1 MSTGKHFSALC
12 ALVLALAL
20 AVTVLFM
27 NGEALGIR
35 VIRDEDSETNEDS
48 QYFTSNDQNTAWTAA
63 TTITL
68 SGDTA
73 TAGGS
78 GAYASGGSVT
88 IASAGYYDVTGTLTD
103 GSLIVD
109 AGKNAKVFL
118 RLNGVTI
125 TCSDDAAIRVNQAD
139 KVFLSLAEGTE
150 NTVTSGE
157 TYSEA
162 ALADKTDG
170 AIFAHDDLTIN
181 GSGAL
186 TVTAAYKHGIAAN
199 DSLRITGGKIT
210 VTAPSDTIHV
220 NDALHITGAAITL
233 SAGDDAIHSD
243 TSIAI
248 LGGQITVNTCNEGI
262 EAPEIL
268 IEDGAVTVTST
279 DDGINASGTETSD
292 GSLPGVTIS
301 GGTVTLLNPSGR
313 DADGIDSNGNIDI
326 NGGLV
331 YISLVGDGGNCA
343 LDYGSENGG
352 VCRING
358 GTVVACGSSTML
370 ETMSENSAQPSLLYA
385 GTTQAAGTEITL
397 QNADG
402 ETLLAYAAPNSFS
415 AVLVS
420 CPEMQ
425 TGSTY
430 TLTLGDTA
438 QEITL
443 TQVATTYG
451 VSGNMGGNRG
461 GNMGGGMGDM
471 AGGPGGQ
478 GGMNGGPGGFTPTSA
493 TTDTDSDITDTA
505 TGAQTANTTTDSTT
519 SDTAA
524 LPGGSGTPP
533 TKPDGDSD
541 FRPSGDFPTRPD
553 GEDGTTDGTTDRPTP
568 PEGSDMGG
576 TMPAAPD
583 GSADGQPV
591 TPQDG
596 QTTPDQQ
603 TDASESVTLDTNGK
617 ALLLAS
623 AAVLALGLTVAFL
636 YRKKG

>member
-27 NGEALGIR
+27 NGEKLGIR
-35 VIRDEDSETNEDS
+35 VIRDEDSEAHEDS
-48 QYFTSNDQNTAWTAA
+48 GYFTTNDQNTAWTAT

-73 TAGGS
+73 TVSGS
-78 GAYASGGSVT
+78 GAYANGGSVT

-103 GSLIVD
+103 GSLMVD

-125 TCSDDAAIRVNQAD
+125 TCSDDAAIRVDQAD
-139 KVFLSLAEGTE
+139 KVFLTLAEGTE

-210 VTAPSDTIHV
+210 VTAPADTVHV
-220 NDALHITGAAITL
+220 NDSLHITGAAITL
-233 SAGDDAIHSD
+233 SAGDDAIHSG
-243 TSIAI
+243 TSVAI
-248 LGGQITVNTCNEGI
+248 LGGSITVNTCCEGI

-279 DDGINASGTETSD
+279 DDGINACGTETSD
-292 GSLPGVTIS
+292 GSLPGVTID

-352 VCRING
+352 ACRING
-358 GTVVACGSSTML
+358 GTVVACGGSTML
-370 ETMSENSAQPSLLYA
+370 ETMSENSAQPSILYA

-397 QNADG
+397 QTADG
-402 ETLLAYAAPNSFS
+402 ETLLTYAAPNSFS

-420 CPEMQ
+420 CPEMA

-438 QEITL
+438 QEIPL

-451 VSGNMGGNRG
+451 VSGGMDGDRG
-461 GNMGGGMGDM
+461 GKMGGGMGDM
-471 AGGPGGQ
+471 GGMGGQ
-478 GGMNGGPGGFTPTSA
+478 GGMNGGPGGSTPTSGTADSA
-493 TTDTDSDITDTA
+493 TDDT
-505 TGAQTANTTTDSTT
+505 
-519 SDTAA
+519 A

-541 FRPSGDFPTRPD
+541 PRPSGEAPTRPD
-553 GEDGTTDGTTDRPTP
+553 GEDGTTDRPTP
-568 PEGSDMGG
+568 PDGDMGG

-596 QTTPDQQ
+596 QTAPDQQ
-603 TDASESVTLDTNGK
+603 AETGESFTLDKNGK
-617 ALLLAS
+617 VLLLAS

>member
-27 NGEALGIR
+27 NGEKLGIR

-48 QYFTSNDQNTAWTAA
+48 GYFTSNDQNTAWTAA

-73 TAGGS
+73 TVSGS
-78 GAYASGGSVT
+78 GAYVSGGSVT

-125 TCSDDAAIRVNQAD
+125 TCSDDAAIRVDQAD
-139 KVFLSLAEGTE
+139 KVFLTLAEGTE

-210 VTAPSDTIHV
+210 VTAPADTIHV
-220 NDALHITGAAITL
+220 NDSLHITGAAITL

-248 LGGQITVNTCNEGI
+248 LGGSITVNTCCEGI

-279 DDGINASGTETSD
+279 DDGINASGTQTSD
-292 GSLPGVTIS
+292 GSLPGVTIN

-352 VCRING
+352 ACRING
-358 GTVVACGSSTML
+358 GTVVACGGSTML
-370 ETMSENSAQPSLLYA
+370 ETMSENSAQPSILYA

-397 QNADG
+397 QDSSG
-402 ETLLAYAAPNSFS
+402 ETLLTYAAPNSFS

-420 CPEMQ
+420 CPEMT

-438 QEITL
+438 QEIPL

-451 VSGNMGGNRG
+451 VSGNMGGGRD
-461 GNMGGGMGDM
+461 GNMGGGMGNM
-471 AGGPGGQ
+471 GGSSGGQ
-478 GGMNGGPGGFTPTSA
+478 GGMNGGPGGFAPTS
-493 TTDTDSDITDTA
+493 
-505 TGAQTANTTTDSTT
+505 GTTDSATD
-519 SDTAA
+519 DTA

-533 TKPDGDSD
+533 TKPDDDSD
-541 FRPSGDFPTRPD
+541 PRPSGEAPTRPD
-553 GEDGTTDGTTDRPTP
+553 GEDGTTDRPTP
-568 PEGSDMGG
+568 PDGDTGG

-591 TPQDG
+591 TPRDG
-596 QTTPDQQ
+596 QTAPDQQ
-603 TDASESVTLDTNGK
+603 TETGESFTLDKNGK
-617 ALLLAS
+617 VLLLAS

>member
-27 NGEALGIR
+27 NGEKLGIR
-35 VIRDEDSETNEDS
+35 VIRDEDSEAHEDS
-48 QYFTSNDQNTAWTAA
+48 GYFTTNDQNTAWTAA

-73 TAGGS
+73 TVSGS
-78 GAYASGGSVT
+78 GAYANGGSVT

-139 KVFLSLAEGTE
+139 KVFLTLAEGTE

-210 VTAPSDTIHV
+210 VTAPADTVHV
-220 NDALHITGAAITL
+220 NDSLHITGAAITL

-243 TSIAI
+243 TSVAI
-248 LGGQITVNTCNEGI
+248 LGGSITVNTCCEGI

-279 DDGINASGTETSD
+279 DDGINACGTETSD
-292 GSLPGVTIS
+292 GSLPSVTIS

-352 VCRING
+352 ACRING
-358 GTVVACGSSTML
+358 GTVVACGGSTML
-370 ETMSENSAQPSLLYA
+370 ETMSENSAQPSILYA
-385 GTTQAAGTEITL
+385 GTTQAAGTEISL
-397 QNADG
+397 QDSSG
-402 ETLLAYAAPNSFS
+402 ETLLTYAAPNSFS

-438 QEITL
+438 QEIPL

-451 VSGNMGGNRG
+451 VSGG
-461 GNMGGGMGDM
+461 MGGGMGDM
-471 AGGPGGQ
+471 GDMGGR
-478 GGMNGGPGGFTPTSA
+478 GGMNGGPGGSTPTSA
-493 TTDTDSDITDTA
+493 TAD
-505 TGAQTANTTTDSTT
+505 TANTTTDSTT

-524 LPGGSGTPP
+524 FPGGSGTPP
-533 TKPDGDSD
+533 TKPDGDSV
-541 FRPSGDFPTRPD
+541 FQPSGDFPTRPD
-553 GEDGTTDGTTDRPTP
+553 GEDGATDGTTDRPTP
-568 PEGSDMGG
+568 PEGSDTGG

-591 TPQDG
+591 PPQDG

-603 TDASESVTLDTNGK
+603 AETGESFTLDKNGK
-617 ALLLAS
+617 VLLLAS

>member
-35 VIRDEDSETNEDS
+35 VVRDEDSEANEDS
-48 QYFTSNDQNTAWTAA
+48 GYFTTNDQNTAWTAA
-63 TTITL
+63 TAITL

-73 TAGGS
+73 TVSGS
-78 GAYASGGSVT
+78 GAYANGGSVT
-88 IASAGYYDVTGTLTD
+88 IASAGYYDVTGILTD
-103 GSLIVD
+103 GSLMVD
-109 AGKNAKVFL
+109 AGKNAKVFI

-139 KVFLSLAEGTE
+139 KVFLTLAEGTE

-210 VTAPSDTIHV
+210 VTAPADTVHV
-220 NDALHITGAAITL
+220 NDSLHITGAAITL

-243 TSIAI
+243 TSVAI
-248 LGGQITVNTCNEGI
+248 LGGSITVNTCCEGI

-279 DDGINASGTETSD
+279 DDGINACSTETSD
-292 GSLPGVTIS
+292 GSLPGVTIN

-352 VCRING
+352 ACRING

-397 QNADG
+397 QDSSG
-402 ETLLAYAAPNSFS
+402 ETLLTYAAPNSFS

-420 CPEMQ
+420 CPEMA

-451 VSGNMGGNRG
+451 VSGGMDGDRG
-461 GNMGGGMGDM
+461 GNMGGGM
-471 AGGPGGQ
+471 GGQ
-478 GGMNGGPGGFTPTSA
+478 GGMNGGPGDFAPTSGTADSA
-493 TTDTDSDITDTA
+493 TDDT
-505 TGAQTANTTTDSTT
+505 
-519 SDTAA
+519 A

-541 FRPSGDFPTRPD
+541 PRPSGEAPTRPD
-553 GEDGTTDGTTDRPTP
+553 GEDGTTDRPTP
-568 PEGSDMGG
+568 PDGDMGG

-596 QTTPDQQ
+596 QTAPDQQ
-603 TDASESVTLDTNGK
+603 TETGESFTLDKNGK

-636 YRKKG
+636 YRKRG

>member
-48 QYFTSNDQNTAWTAA
+48 GYFTSNDQNTAWTAA

-73 TAGGS
+73 TVSGS

-139 KVFLSLAEGTE
+139 KVFLTLAEGTE

-157 TYSEA
+157 NYSEA

-181 GSGAL
+181 GSGSL

-199 DSLRITGGKIT
+199 DSLRISGGTIT
-210 VTAPSDTIHV
+210 VTAPADTVHV
-220 NDALHITGAAITL
+220 NDSLHITGAAITL

-243 TSIAI
+243 TSVAI
-248 LGGQITVNTCNEGI
+248 LGGSITVNTCCEGI

-279 DDGINASGTETSD
+279 DDGINACGTETSD
-292 GSLPGVTIS
+292 GSLPGVTIN

-352 VCRING
+352 ACRING
-358 GTVVACGSSTML
+358 GTVVACGGSTML
-370 ETMSENSAQPSLLYA
+370 ETMSENSAQPSILYA

-397 QNADG
+397 QDSSG
-402 ETLLAYAAPNSFS
+402 ETLLTYAAPNSFS

-420 CPEMQ
+420 CPEMA

-438 QEITL
+438 QEIPL

-451 VSGNMGGNRG
+451 VSGGMEGDRG
-461 GNMGGGMGDM
+461 GKMGGGMGNM
-471 AGGPGGQ
+471 GGMGGQ
-478 GGMNGGPGGFTPTSA
+478 GGMNGGPGGFAPTSA
-493 TTDTDSDITDTA
+493 AAD
-505 TGAQTANTTTDSTT
+505 TANTTTDSTT

-524 LPGGSGTPP
+524 FPGGSGTPP

-553 GEDGTTDGTTDRPTP
+553 GEDGTTDRPTP
-568 PEGSDMGG
+568 PDGDTGG

-591 TPQDG
+591 TPPDG

-603 TDASESVTLDTNGK
+603 AETGESFTLDKNGK
-617 ALLLAS
+617 VLLLAS

>member
-35 VIRDEDSETNEDS
+35 VIRDEDSEAHEDS
-48 QYFTSNDQNTAWTAA
+48 GYFTTNDQNTAWTAA

-73 TAGGS
+73 TVSGS
-78 GAYASGGSVT
+78 GAYANGGSVT

-125 TCSDDAAIRVNQAD
+125 TCSDDAAIRVDQAD
-139 KVFLSLAEGTE
+139 KVFLTLAEGTE

-210 VTAPSDTIHV
+210 VTAPADTVHV
-220 NDALHITGAAITL
+220 NDSLHITGAAITL
-233 SAGDDAIHSD
+233 SAGDDAIRSD
-243 TSIAI
+243 TSVAI
-248 LGGQITVNTCNEGI
+248 LGGSLTVNTCCEGI

-268 IEDGAVTVTST
+268 VEDGTITVTST
-279 DDGINASGTETSD
+279 DDGINACGTETSD
-292 GSLPGVTIS
+292 GSLPSVTIS

-352 VCRING
+352 ACRING
-358 GTVVACGSSTML
+358 GTVVACGGSTML

-397 QNADG
+397 QTADG
-402 ETLLAYAAPNSFS
+402 ETLLTYAAPNSFS

-420 CPEMQ
+420 CPEMT

-430 TLTLGDTA
+430 ALTLGDTA
-438 QEITL
+438 QEIPL

-451 VSGNMGGNRG
+451 VSGGMDGDRG

-471 AGGPGGQ
+471 GGQ
-478 GGMNGGPGGFTPTSA
+478 GGMNGGPGGSTPTSGTADSA
-493 TTDTDSDITDTA
+493 TDDT
-505 TGAQTANTTTDSTT
+505 
-519 SDTAA
+519 A
-524 LPGGSGTPP
+524 LPGDSGTPP
-533 TKPDGDSD
+533 TKPDGGSD
-541 FRPSGDFPTRPD
+541 PRPSGEAPTRPD
-553 GEDGTTDGTTDRPTP
+553 GEDGTTDRPTP
-568 PEGSDMGG
+568 PDGDMGG

-596 QTTPDQQ
+596 QTAPDQQ
-603 TDASESVTLDTNGK
+603 TETGESFTLDKNGK

-623 AAVLALGLTVAFL
+623 AAVLALGLTVVFL

>member
-27 NGEALGIR
+27 NGEKLGIR
-35 VIRDEDSETNEDS
+35 VVRDEDSEANEDS
-48 QYFTSNDQNTAWTAA
+48 GYFTSNDQNTAWTAA

-73 TAGGS
+73 TVSGS
-78 GAYASGGSVT
+78 GAYANGGSVT

-139 KVFLSLAEGTE
+139 KVFLTLAEGTE

-210 VTAPSDTIHV
+210 VTAPADTVHV
-220 NDALHITGAAITL
+220 NDSLHITGAAITL

-243 TSIAI
+243 TSVAI
-248 LGGQITVNTCNEGI
+248 LGGSITVNTCCEGI

-268 IEDGAVTVTST
+268 VEDGAVTVTST
-279 DDGINASGTETSD
+279 DDGINACGTETSD

-352 VCRING
+352 ACRING

-397 QNADG
+397 QDSS
-402 ETLLAYAAPNSFS
+402 ETLLTYAAPNSFS

-420 CPEMQ
+420 CPEMT

-430 TLTLGDTA
+430 TLTLGTTS
-438 QEITL
+438 QEIPL

-451 VSGNMGGNRG
+451 VSGGMG

-471 AGGPGGQ
+471 GGSSGGQ
-478 GGMNGGPGGFTPTSA
+478 GGMNGGPGDFAPTSGTADSA
-493 TTDTDSDITDTA
+493 TDDT
-505 TGAQTANTTTDSTT
+505 
-519 SDTAA
+519 A

-541 FRPSGDFPTRPD
+541 FRPSGEAPTRPD
-553 GEDGTTDGTTDRPTP
+553 GDSDTGTTDRPTP
-568 PEGSDMGG
+568 PDGDMGG

-596 QTTPDQQ
+596 QTAPDQQ
-603 TDASESVTLDTNGK
+603 AETGESFTLDKNGK
-617 ALLLAS
+617 VLLLAS

>member
-1 MSTGKHFSALC
+1 MSTGKHFSDVC

-27 NGEALGIR
+27 NGEKLGIR

-48 QYFTSNDQNTAWTAA
+48 GYFTSNDQNTAWTAA

-73 TAGGS
+73 TVSGS
-78 GAYASGGSVT
+78 GAYANGGSVT

-139 KVFLSLAEGTE
+139 KVFLTLAEGTE

-157 TYSEA
+157 NYSEA

-199 DSLRITGGKIT
+199 DSLRITGGTIT

-243 TSIAI
+243 TAITI
-248 LGGQITVNTCNEGI
+248 LGGQITVNTCYEGI

-279 DDGINASGTETSD
+279 DDGINACGTQTSD

-352 VCRING
+352 ACRING

-370 ETMSENSAQPSLLYA
+370 ETMSENSAQPSILYA
-385 GTTQAAGTEITL
+385 GTTQAAGTEISL
-397 QNADG
+397 QDSSG
-402 ETLLAYAAPNSFS
+402 ETLLTYAAPNSFS

-430 TLTLGDTA
+430 PLTLGDTA

-451 VSGNMGGNRG
+451 VSGSMGGGMG

-471 AGGPGGQ
+471 GGGPGGQ
-478 GGMNGGPGGFTPTSA
+478 GGMNGGPGGSTPTSGTADSA
-493 TTDTDSDITDTA
+493 TDDT
-505 TGAQTANTTTDSTT
+505 
-519 SDTAA
+519 A

-533 TKPDGDSD
+533 TKPDGTSD
-541 FRPSGDFPTRPD
+541 FRPSGEAPTRPD
-553 GEDGTTDGTTDRPTP
+553 GDSDTGTTDRPTP
-568 PEGSDMGG
+568 PDGDTGG

-591 TPQDG
+591 TPRDG
-596 QTTPDQQ
+596 QTAPDQQ
-603 TDASESVTLDTNGK
+603 AETGESFTLDKNGK
-617 ALLLAS
+617 VLLLAS

>member
-27 NGEALGIR
+27 NGEKLGIR
-35 VIRDEDSETNEDS
+35 VIRDEDSEAHEDS
-48 QYFTSNDQNTAWTAA
+48 GYFTSNDQNTAWTAA

-73 TAGGS
+73 TVSGS
-78 GAYASGGSVT
+78 GAYANGGSVT

-125 TCSDDAAIRVNQAD
+125 TCSDDAAIRVDQAD
-139 KVFLSLAEGTE
+139 KVFLTLAEGTE

-210 VTAPSDTIHV
+210 VTAPADTVHV
-220 NDALHITGAAITL
+220 NDSLHITGTAITL

-243 TSIAI
+243 TSVAI
-248 LGGQITVNTCNEGI
+248 LGGSLTVNTCCEGI

-279 DDGINASGTETSD
+279 DDGINACGTETSD
-292 GSLPGVTIS
+292 GSLPSVTIN

-352 VCRING
+352 ACRING
-358 GTVVACGSSTML
+358 GTVVACGGSTML
-370 ETMSENSAQPSLLYA
+370 ETMSENSAQPSILYA
-385 GTTQAAGTEITL
+385 GTTQAAGTEIAL
-397 QNADG
+397 QDSSG
-402 ETLLAYAAPNSFS
+402 KILLTYAAPNSFS

-420 CPEMQ
+420 CPEMA

-438 QEITL
+438 QEIPL

-451 VSGNMGGNRG
+451 VSGGMGGG
-461 GNMGGGMGDM
+461 MDGNMGGGMGDM
-471 AGGPGGQ
+471 GGMGGQ
-478 GGMNGGPGGFTPTSA
+478 GGMNGGPRGSTPTSA
-493 TTDTDSDITDTA
+493 TADSATDDT
-505 TGAQTANTTTDSTT
+505 
-519 SDTAA
+519 A

-533 TKPDGDSD
+533 TKPDGNSD
-541 FRPSGDFPTRPD
+541 FRPSGEAPTRPD
-553 GEDGTTDGTTDRPTP
+553 GEDGTTDRPTP
-568 PEGSDMGG
+568 PDGDMGG

-596 QTTPDQQ
+596 QTAPDQQ
-603 TDASESVTLDTNGK
+603 TETGESFTLDKNGK
-617 ALLLAS
+617 VLLLAS
-623 AAVLALGLTVAFL
+623 AAALALGLTVAFL

>member
-27 NGEALGIR
+27 NGEKLGIR

-48 QYFTSNDQNTAWTAA
+48 GYFTSNDQNTTWTAA
-63 TTITL
+63 TAITL

-73 TAGGS
+73 TVSGS
-78 GAYASGGSVT
+78 GAYANGGSVT

-125 TCSDDAAIRVNQAD
+125 TCSDDAAIRVDQAD
-139 KVFLSLAEGTE
+139 KVFLTLAEGTE

-210 VTAPSDTIHV
+210 VTAPADTVHV
-220 NDALHITGAAITL
+220 NDSLHITGAAITL

-243 TSIAI
+243 TSVAI
-248 LGGQITVNTCNEGI
+248 LGGSITVNTCCEGI

-279 DDGINASGTETSD
+279 DDGINACGTETSD
-292 GSLPGVTIS
+292 GSLPGVTIN

-352 VCRING
+352 ACRING
-358 GTVVACGSSTML
+358 GTVVACGGSTML
-370 ETMSENSAQPSLLYA
+370 ETMSENSAQPSILYA
-385 GTTQAAGTEITL
+385 GTTQAAGTEIAL
-397 QNADG
+397 QDSSG
-402 ETLLAYAAPNSFS
+402 KILLTYAAPNSFS

-420 CPEMQ
+420 CPEMA

-438 QEITL
+438 QEIPL

-451 VSGNMGGNRG
+451 VSGGMGGG
-461 GNMGGGMGDM
+461 MDGNMGGGMGDM
-471 AGGPGGQ
+471 GGMGGQ
-478 GGMNGGPGGFTPTSA
+478 GGMNGGPRGSTPTSA
-493 TTDTDSDITDTA
+493 TADSATDDT
-505 TGAQTANTTTDSTT
+505 
-519 SDTAA
+519 A

-533 TKPDGDSD
+533 TKPDGNSD
-541 FRPSGDFPTRPD
+541 FRPSGEAPTRPD
-553 GEDGTTDGTTDRPTP
+553 GEDGTTDRPTP
-568 PEGSDMGG
+568 PDGDMGG

-596 QTTPDQQ
+596 QTAPDQQ
-603 TDASESVTLDTNGK
+603 TETGESFTLDKNGK
-617 ALLLAS
+617 VLLLAS
-623 AAVLALGLTVAFL
+623 AAALALGLTVAFL

>member
-35 VIRDEDSETNEDS
+35 VIRDEDSEAHEDS
-48 QYFTSNDQNTAWTAA
+48 GYFTSNDQNTAWTAA
-63 TTITL
+63 TAITL

-73 TAGGS
+73 TVSGS
-78 GAYASGGSVT
+78 GAYANGGSVT

-139 KVFLSLAEGTE
+139 KVFLTLAEGTE

-162 ALADKTDG
+162 ALAGKTDG

-210 VTAPSDTIHV
+210 VTAPADTVHV
-220 NDALHITGAAITL
+220 NDSLHITGADITL

-243 TSIAI
+243 TSVAI
-248 LGGQITVNTCNEGI
+248 LGGSITVNTCCEGI

-268 IEDGAVTVTST
+268 VEDGAVTVTST
-279 DDGINASGTETSD
+279 DDGINACGTETSD
-292 GSLPGVTIS
+292 GSLPSVTIS

-352 VCRING
+352 ACRING
-358 GTVVACGSSTML
+358 GTVVACGGSTML
-370 ETMSENSAQPSLLYA
+370 ETMSENSAQPSILYA
-385 GTTQAAGTEITL
+385 GTTQAAGTEIAL
-397 QNADG
+397 QDSSG
-402 ETLLAYAAPNSFS
+402 KILLTYAAPNSFS

-420 CPEMQ
+420 CPEMA

-438 QEITL
+438 QEIPL

-451 VSGNMGGNRG
+451 VSGGMGGG
-461 GNMGGGMGDM
+461 MDGNMGGGMGDM
-471 AGGPGGQ
+471 GGMGGQ
-478 GGMNGGPGGFTPTSA
+478 GGMNGGPGGFAPTSGTADSA
-493 TTDTDSDITDTA
+493 TDDTA
-505 TGAQTANTTTDSTT
+505 F
-519 SDTAA
+519 
-524 LPGGSGTPP
+524 PGGSGTPP

-541 FRPSGDFPTRPD
+541 FRPSGEAPTRPD
-553 GEDGTTDGTTDRPTP
+553 GEDGTTDRTTP
-568 PEGSDMGG
+568 PDGDMGG

-591 TPQDG
+591 TPPDG

-603 TDASESVTLDTNGK
+603 AETGESFPLDKNGK
-617 ALLLAS
+617 VLLLAS

>member
-27 NGEALGIR
+27 NGEKLGIR

-48 QYFTSNDQNTAWTAA
+48 GYFTTNDQNTAWTAA

-73 TAGGS
+73 TVSGS
-78 GAYASGGSVT
+78 GAYVSGGSVT

-139 KVFLSLAEGTE
+139 KVFLTLAEGTE

-210 VTAPSDTIHV
+210 VTAPADTVHV
-220 NDALHITGAAITL
+220 NDSLHITGAAITL

-243 TSIAI
+243 TSVAI
-248 LGGQITVNTCNEGI
+248 LGGSITVNTCNEGI

-279 DDGINASGTETSD
+279 DDGINACGTETSD
-292 GSLPGVTIS
+292 GSLPSVTIS

-331 YISLVGDGGNCA
+331 YINLVGDGGNCA

-352 VCRING
+352 ACRING
-358 GTVVACGSSTML
+358 GTVVACGGSTML

-397 QNADG
+397 QTADG
-402 ETLLAYAAPNSFS
+402 ETLLTYAAPNSFS

-420 CPEMQ
+420 CPEMT

-438 QEITL
+438 QEIPL

-451 VSGNMGGNRG
+451 VSGNMGG
-461 GNMGGGMGDM
+461 GMGDM
-471 AGGPGGQ
+471 GGR
-478 GGMNGGPGGFTPTSA
+478 GGMNGGPGGSTPTSGTADSA
-493 TTDTDSDITDTA
+493 TDD
-505 TGAQTANTTTDSTT
+505 
-519 SDTAA
+519 AA
-524 LPGGSGTPP
+524 FPGGSGTPP
-533 TKPDGDSD
+533 AKPDGDSD
-541 FRPSGDFPTRPD
+541 PRPSGEAPTRPD
-553 GEDGTTDGTTDRPTP
+553 GEDGTTDRPTP
-568 PEGSDMGG
+568 PDGDTGG

-596 QTTPDQQ
+596 QTAPDQQ
-603 TDASESVTLDTNGK
+603 TETGESFTLDKNGK

-623 AAVLALGLTVAFL
+623 AAVLALGLTVAFF

>member
-35 VIRDEDSETNEDS
+35 VIRDEDSEANEDS
-48 QYFTSNDQNTAWTAA
+48 GYFTTNDQNTAWTAA
-63 TTITL
+63 TAITL

-73 TAGGS
+73 AVSGS
-78 GAYASGGSVT
+78 GAYANGGSVT

-103 GSLIVD
+103 GSLMVD

-125 TCSDDAAIRVNQAD
+125 TCSDDAAIRVDQAD
-139 KVFLSLAEGTE
+139 KVFLTLAEGTE

-157 TYSEA
+157 NYSEA

-199 DSLRITGGKIT
+199 DSLRITGGKIA
-210 VTAPSDTIHV
+210 VTAPADTIHV
-220 NDALHITGAAITL
+220 NDSLHITGAAITL

-243 TSIAI
+243 TSVAI
-248 LGGQITVNTCNEGI
+248 LGGSITVNTCCEGI

-279 DDGINASGTETSD
+279 DDGINACGTETSD

-301 GGTVTLLNPSGR
+301 GGTVTLQNPSGR

-352 VCRING
+352 ACRING
-358 GTVVACGSSTML
+358 GTVVACGGSTML
-370 ETMSENSAQPSLLYA
+370 EAMSENSAQPSLLYA
-385 GTTQAAGTEITL
+385 GSTQAAGTEITL
-397 QNADG
+397 QDSSG
-402 ETLLAYAAPNSFS
+402 ETLLTYAAPNSFS

-420 CPEMQ
+420 CPEMA

-438 QEITL
+438 QEIPL

-451 VSGNMGGNRG
+451 VSGNMGGG
-461 GNMGGGMGDM
+461 MDGNMGGGMGDM
-471 AGGPGGQ
+471 GGSSGGQ
-478 GGMNGGPGGFTPTSA
+478 GGMNGGPGGSTPTSGTADSA
-493 TTDTDSDITDTA
+493 TDDTA
-505 TGAQTANTTTDSTT
+505 F
-519 SDTAA
+519 
-524 LPGGSGTPP
+524 PGGSGTPP

-541 FRPSGDFPTRPD
+541 PRPSGEAPTRPD
-553 GEDGTTDGTTDRPTP
+553 GENGTTDRPTP
-568 PEGSDMGG
+568 PDGDTGG

-583 GSADGQPV
+583 ASADGQPV

-603 TDASESVTLDTNGK
+603 AETGESFTLDKNGK
-617 ALLLAS
+617 VLLLAS

>member
-35 VIRDEDSETNEDS
+35 VIRDEDSEAHEDS
-48 QYFTSNDQNTAWTAA
+48 GYFTTNDQNTAWTAA

-73 TAGGS
+73 TVSGS
-78 GAYASGGSVT
+78 GAYANGGSVT

-125 TCSDDAAIRVNQAD
+125 TCSDDAAIRVDQAD
-139 KVFLSLAEGTE
+139 KVFLTLAEGTE

-157 TYSEA
+157 NYSEA

-210 VTAPSDTIHV
+210 VTAPADTIHV
-220 NDALHITGAAITL
+220 NDSLHITGAAITL

-243 TSIAI
+243 TSVAI
-248 LGGQITVNTCNEGI
+248 LGGSLTVNTCCEGI

-279 DDGINASGTETSD
+279 DDGINACGTETSD
-292 GSLPGVTIS
+292 GSLPGVTIN

-352 VCRING
+352 ACRING
-358 GTVVACGSSTML
+358 GTVVACGGSTML
-370 ETMSENSAQPSLLYA
+370 ETMSENSAQPSILYA
-385 GTTQAAGTEITL
+385 GTTQAAGTEIAL
-397 QNADG
+397 QDSSG
-402 ETLLAYAAPNSFS
+402 KILLTYAAPNSFS

-420 CPEMQ
+420 CPEMA

-438 QEITL
+438 QEIPL

-451 VSGNMGGNRG
+451 VSGNMGGG
-461 GNMGGGMGDM
+461 MGNMGGM
-471 AGGPGGQ
+471 GGQ
-478 GGMNGGPGGFTPTSA
+478 GGMNGGPGGSTPTSGTADSA
-493 TTDTDSDITDTA
+493 TDDTA
-505 TGAQTANTTTDSTT
+505 F
-519 SDTAA
+519 
-524 LPGGSGTPP
+524 PGGSGTPP

-541 FRPSGDFPTRPD
+541 FRPSGEAPTRPD
-553 GEDGTTDGTTDRPTP
+553 GDSDTGTTDRPTP
-568 PEGSDMGG
+568 PDGDTGG

-591 TPQDG
+591 TPRDG
-596 QTTPDQQ
+596 QTAPDQQ
-603 TDASESVTLDTNGK
+603 AETSESFTLDKNGK
-617 ALLLAS
+617 VLLLAS

>member
-27 NGEALGIR
+27 NGEKLGIR

-48 QYFTSNDQNTAWTAA
+48 GYFTSNDQNTAWTAA

-73 TAGGS
+73 TVSGS
-78 GAYASGGSVT
+78 GAYVSGGSVT

-125 TCSDDAAIRVNQAD
+125 TCSDDAAIRVDQAD
-139 KVFLSLAEGTE
+139 KVFLTLAEGTE

-210 VTAPSDTIHV
+210 VTAPADTIHV
-220 NDALHITGAAITL
+220 NDSLHITGAAITL

-248 LGGQITVNTCNEGI
+248 LGGSITVNTCCEGI

-279 DDGINASGTETSD
+279 DDGINASGTQTSD
-292 GSLPGVTIS
+292 GSLPGVTIN

-352 VCRING
+352 ACRING
-358 GTVVACGSSTML
+358 GTVVACGGSTML
-370 ETMSENSAQPSLLYA
+370 ETMSENSAQPSILYA

-397 QNADG
+397 QDSSG
-402 ETLLAYAAPNSFS
+402 ETLLTYAAPNSFS

-420 CPEMQ
+420 CPEMT

-438 QEITL
+438 QEIPL

-451 VSGNMGGNRG
+451 VSGNMGGGRD
-461 GNMGGGMGDM
+461 GNMGGGMGNM
-471 AGGPGGQ
+471 GGSSGGQ
-478 GGMNGGPGGFTPTSA
+478 GGMNGGPGGFAPTS
-493 TTDTDSDITDTA
+493 
-505 TGAQTANTTTDSTT
+505 GTTDSATD
-519 SDTAA
+519 DTA

-533 TKPDGDSD
+533 TKPDDDSD
-541 FRPSGDFPTRPD
+541 PRPSGEAPTRPD
-553 GEDGTTDGTTDRPTP
+553 GEDGTTDRPTP
-568 PEGSDMGG
+568 PDGDTGG

-583 GSADGQPV
+583 ASADGQPV
-591 TPQDG
+591 TPRDG
-596 QTTPDQQ
+596 QTAPDQQ
-603 TDASESVTLDTNGK
+603 TETGESFTLDKNGK
-617 ALLLAS
+617 VLLLAS

>member
-27 NGEALGIR
+27 NGEKLGIR

-48 QYFTSNDQNTAWTAA
+48 GYFTSNDQNTAWTAA

-73 TAGGS
+73 TVSGS
-78 GAYASGGSVT
+78 GAYANGGSVT

-103 GSLIVD
+103 GSLTVD

-139 KVFLSLAEGTE
+139 KVFLTLAEGTE

-157 TYSEA
+157 NCSEA

-210 VTAPSDTIHV
+210 VTAPADTIHV
-220 NDALHITGAAITL
+220 NDSLHITGAAITL

-243 TSIAI
+243 TSVAI
-248 LGGQITVNTCNEGI
+248 LGGSITVNTCCEGI

-268 IEDGAVTVTST
+268 VEDGTVTVTST
-279 DDGINASGTETSD
+279 DDGINACGTETSD
-292 GSLPGVTIS
+292 GSLPSVTIN

-352 VCRING
+352 ACRING

-370 ETMSENSAQPSLLYA
+370 ETMSENSAQPSILYA
-385 GTTQAAGTEITL
+385 GTTQAAGTEIAL
-397 QNADG
+397 QDSSG
-402 ETLLAYAAPNSFS
+402 KILLTYAAPNSFS

-420 CPEMQ
+420 CPEMT
-425 TGSTY
+425 TGNTY
-430 TLTLGDTA
+430 TLTLGTTS

-451 VSGNMGGNRG
+451 VSGGMEGDRG
-461 GNMGGGMGDM
+461 GKMGGGMGNM
-471 AGGPGGQ
+471 GGMGGQ
-478 GGMNGGPGGFTPTSA
+478 GGMNGGPGGSTPTSGTADSA
-493 TTDTDSDITDTA
+493 TDDT
-505 TGAQTANTTTDSTT
+505 
-519 SDTAA
+519 A
-524 LPGGSGTPP
+524 LPGDSGTPP
-533 TKPDGDSD
+533 TKPDGGSD
-541 FRPSGDFPTRPD
+541 PRPSGEAPTRPD
-553 GEDGTTDGTTDRPTP
+553 GEDGTTDRPTP
-568 PEGSDMGG
+568 PDGDTGG

-596 QTTPDQQ
+596 QTAPDQQ
-603 TDASESVTLDTNGK
+603 TETGESFTLDKNGK

-623 AAVLALGLTVAFL
+623 AATLALGLTVAFL

>member
-27 NGEALGIR
+27 NGEKLGIR
-35 VIRDEDSETNEDS
+35 VIRDEDSEANEDS
-48 QYFTSNDQNTAWTAA
+48 GYFTSNDQNTAWTAA
-63 TTITL
+63 TAITL

-73 TAGGS
+73 TVSGS

-125 TCSDDAAIRVNQAD
+125 TCSDDAAIRVDQAD
-139 KVFLSLAEGTE
+139 KVFLTLAEGTE

-157 TYSEA
+157 NYSEA

-181 GSGAL
+181 GSGSL

-210 VTAPSDTIHV
+210 VTAPADTVHV
-220 NDALHITGAAITL
+220 NDSLHITGAAITL
-233 SAGDDAIHSD
+233 SAGDDAIRSD
-243 TSIAI
+243 TSVAI
-248 LGGQITVNTCNEGI
+248 LGGSLTVNTCCEGI

-268 IEDGAVTVTST
+268 IEDGAITVTST
-279 DDGINASGTETSD
+279 DDGINACGTETSD

-331 YISLVGDGGNCA
+331 YISLVGAGGNCA

-397 QNADG
+397 QDSSG
-402 ETLLAYAAPNSFS
+402 ETLLTYAAPNSFS

-420 CPEMQ
+420 CPEMA

-438 QEITL
+438 QEIPL

-451 VSGNMGGNRG
+451 VSGGMGGG
-461 GNMGGGMGDM
+461 MDGNMGGGM
-471 AGGPGGQ
+471 GGQ
-478 GGMNGGPGGFTPTSA
+478 GGMNGGPGDFAPTSGTADSA
-493 TTDTDSDITDTA
+493 TDDT
-505 TGAQTANTTTDSTT
+505 
-519 SDTAA
+519 A

-541 FRPSGDFPTRPD
+541 PRPSGEAPTRPD
-553 GEDGTTDGTTDRPTP
+553 GENGTPDDTDRPTP
-568 PEGSDMGG
+568 
-576 TMPAAPD
+576 PD

-603 TDASESVTLDTNGK
+603 AETGESFTLDKNGK
-617 ALLLAS
+617 VLLLAS

>member
-27 NGEALGIR
+27 NGEKLGIR
-35 VIRDEDSETNEDS
+35 VVRDEDSEANEDS
-48 QYFTSNDQNTAWTAA
+48 GYFTSNDQNTAWTAA

-73 TAGGS
+73 TVSGS
-78 GAYASGGSVT
+78 GAYANGGSVT

-125 TCSDDAAIRVNQAD
+125 TCSDDAAIRVDQAD
-139 KVFLSLAEGTE
+139 KVFLTLAEGTK

-210 VTAPSDTIHV
+210 VTAPADTIHV
-220 NDALHITGAAITL
+220 NDSLHITGAAITL

-243 TSIAI
+243 TSVAI
-248 LGGQITVNTCNEGI
+248 LGGSITVNTCCEGI

-268 IEDGAVTVTST
+268 VEDGAVTVTST
-279 DDGINASGTETSD
+279 DDGINACGTETSD
-292 GSLPGVTIS
+292 GSLPSVTIS
-301 GGTVTLLNPSGR
+301 GGTVTLLNSSGR

-352 VCRING
+352 ACRING

-397 QNADG
+397 QDSSG
-402 ETLLAYAAPNSFS
+402 KTLLTFAAPNSFS

-425 TGSTY
+425 LGSTY
-430 TLTLGDTA
+430 TLTLGTTS

-451 VSGNMGGNRG
+451 VSGNMGG
-461 GNMGGGMGDM
+461 GMGDM
-471 AGGPGGQ
+471 GGR
-478 GGMNGGPGGFTPTSA
+478 GGMNGGPGDFAPTSGTADSA
-493 TTDTDSDITDTA
+493 TDDT
-505 TGAQTANTTTDSTT
+505 
-519 SDTAA
+519 A

-541 FRPSGDFPTRPD
+541 FRPSGEAPTRPD
-553 GEDGTTDGTTDRPTP
+553 GEEGTTDRPTP
-568 PEGSDMGG
+568 PDGDTGG
-576 TMPAAPD
+576 TMPTPPD
-583 GSADGQPV
+583 GSADGRPV
-591 TPQDG
+591 TPRDG

-603 TDASESVTLDTNGK
+603 TETGESFTLDKNGK
-617 ALLLAS
+617 VLLLAS